1 MDFGLGFMF
10 DAGPYGFSV
19 LIAGA
24 RLGVRFELHLITQ
37 WGPPQRA
44 LLETHISPCLRRAH
58 QKGSPKEAPPEA
70 LLGPPDQSKITT
82 LTRLAL
88 FAGPGQAQSGGPFG
102 TPLFC
107 ALTRTSWKM
116 GFREA
121 SFWGSHLGA
130 I

>member
-19 LIAGA
+19 LIARA

-37 WGPPQRA
+37 WGPPKRA
-44 LLETHISPCLRRAH
+44 LLETHISPSFRWAH

-70 LLGPPDQSKITT
+70 LLGPPDQSKKTT